1 MGQTL
6 KAVFDDRG
14 AAQHALYKLLAAGFT
29 RAEAA
34 LSLAADPPSGTRHVL
49 TLTAES
55 PNDADRATRLVR
67 CLIPADVTLTA
78 EHYGTEMHNSEKY
91 RNRSWDEVDRELK
104 RGWEQRYHGAARW
117 DESQAAIR
125 RGWTGAAPEIDEDA
139 YYRTHWN
146 AQYAHAPRRAGY
158 QGPAAGEAVGKSRDS
173 FQNHMRHW
181 TAAAAGR
188 KASWASR
195 HEQELPPWARFKDAV
210 LHGWGRITLGDDD
223 TPGSRA

>member
-6 KAVFDDRG
+6 TAVFDDRG
-14 AAQHALYKLLAAGFT
+14 AAQHALYKLLAAGFG
-29 RAEAA
+29 RADAA
-34 LSLAADPPSGTRHVL
+34 LSLADAPSGTRHRL

-55 PNDADRATRLVR
+55 PKDADRAARLVG
-67 CLIPADVTLTA
+67 CLIPADGTLAA

-91 RNRSWDEVDRELK
+91 RNRSWDEVDRELE

-117 DESQAAIR
+117 DEWQAAIR
-125 RGWTGAAPEIDEDA
+125 RGWLHAAPEIDEDI

-146 AQYAHAPRRAGY
+146 AQYAHPPRRATY
-158 QGPAAGEAVGKSRDS
+158 RRPANGGGAGKSRDS
-173 FQNHMRHW
+173 FQQHLRRW

-210 LHGWGRITLGDDD
+210 LHGWGRIDLGNGD
-223 TPGSRA
+223 TPGQRG

>member
-146 AQYAHAPRRAGY
+146 AQYAHAPRRIPGTGRRGSSRQIQGQLPEPHASLDSGRGGPQGKLGIPPRAG
-158 QGPAAGEAVGKSRDS
+158 
-173 FQNHMRHW
+173 
-181 TAAAAGR
+181 TAALGEIQGCRAARLGPDHPGR
-188 KASWASR
+188 R
-195 HEQELPPWARFKDAV
+195 
-210 LHGWGRITLGDDD
+210 
-223 TPGSRA
+223 